1 MHCSTTCGAFKV
13 TEKFPMDAPL
23 VNGKEIAVE
32 LRAVCKE
39 ARQRKTRED
48 DDRRRGE
55 RERAKAKIKASARNT
70 TYKSLIG
77 TLIKLELG
85 GK

>member
-48 DDRRRGE
+48 DDRRRGGE
-55 RERAKAKIKASARNT
+55 RERGPKPRSRPAPGIRHIN
-70 TYKSLIG
+70 L
-77 TLIKLELG
+77 
-85 GK
+85 

>member
-55 RERAKAKIKASARNT
+55 RERGPTPRSRPAPGIRHIN
-70 TYKSLIG
+70 L
-77 TLIKLELG
+77 
-85 GK
+85 

>member
-1 MHCSTTCGAFKV
+1 MKMMTG
-13 TEKFPMDAPL
+13 D
-23 VNGKEIAVE
+23 GG
-32 LRAVCKE
+32 R
-39 ARQRKTRED
+39 
-48 DDRRRGE
+48 E

>member
-55 RERAKAKIKASARNT
+55 REREGQSQDQGQRQEYDI
-70 TYKSLIG
+70 
-77 TLIKLELG
+77 
-85 GK
+85 